1 LIRIYYGKGGGFL
14 RQPPKN
20 QISIRGLKVWRLQ
33 EIINSLIVLLI
44 VIGVFVLSYFF
55 DWPYWIGVVLAGLWL
70 IVSVASIWIYPNMKH
85 KYWRYEVLENEID
98 IQHGFLVSK
107 RVIVPMVKVQHV
119 DTSQG
124 PLLRRFNLSTVEIS
138 TAATKHLIP
147 ALDAEEADQLRDFIS
162 RLARVTEDDV

>member
-1 LIRIYYGKGGGFL
+1 
-14 RQPPKN
+14 
-20 QISIRGLKVWRLQ
+20 
-33 EIINSLIVLLI
+33 
-44 VIGVFVLSYFF
+44 
-55 DWPYWIGVVLAGLWL
+55 
-70 IVSVASIWIYPNMKH
+70 MKH

-98 IQHGFLVSK
+98 IQHGILVNK

-119 DTSQG
+119 DTTQG
-124 PLLRRFNLSTVEIS
+124 PLLRRFHLSTVEIS

>member
-1 LIRIYYGKGGGFL
+1 M

-20 QISIRGLKVWRLQ
+20 QINLRGLKVWRLQ
-33 EIINSLIVLLI
+33 EIINSIIFLLV
-44 VIGVFVLSYFF
+44 VIALFTLSYFF
-55 DWPYWIGVVLAGLWL
+55 NWPYWIGAIAAVLWL
-70 IVSVASIWIYPNMKH
+70 IVSIVSIWIYPNVKH

-98 IQHGFLVSK
+98 IQHGIFVNK

-119 DTSQG
+119 DTTQG